1 MTTFGPSWF
10 FLASVK
16 NPDQRALN
24 YILQIFV
31 YIIVQNKIINTCSWE
46 ILGHLRDLGWEA
58 IMQTLSIERHLTD
71 TWHWLQ
77 HAPEIDYILF
87 YIFYMIYRFFYI
99 IQHLIQTLSA
109 ISLIPGLL
117 NIDCILHYSC
127 HSQVSSILF
136 LLRAPFNSK
145 ESCVLFPCVQLTLT
159 HS

>member
-1 MTTFGPSWF
+1 MRSLNIPGIEAWKLGFNLLRLRRRSPSGLF
-10 FLASVK
+10 CLRQLLDHRDFCLASDK
-16 NPDQRALN
+16 NPDQGALN

-31 YIIVQNKIINTCSWE
+31 YIRVQNKMITCSWE

-117 NIDCILHYSC
+117 NIGCILHY
-127 HSQVSSILF
+127 
-136 LLRAPFNSK
+136 
-145 ESCVLFPCVQLTLT
+145 
-159 HS
+159 

>member
-1 MTTFGPSWF
+1 MRSLNIPGIDNLLWLRGGSLSGLFSLWQLLDHRDF

-58 IMQTLSIERHLTD
+58 IMQTLSIERLLTD

-87 YIFYMIYRFFYI
+87 YSFYVIYRFFYI

-109 ISLIPGLL
+109 TSLIPGF
-117 NIDCILHYSC
+117 DWILHY
-127 HSQVSSILF
+127 
-136 LLRAPFNSK
+136 
-145 ESCVLFPCVQLTLT
+145 
-159 HS
+159 